1 MVEADEPWVGI
12 DLGTCNSVIGLW
24 ENNEVTILQDHTGS
38 SFTPSVIGY
47 QNDGSCIVGSPAL
60 NLIVK
65 APKNTLYDAKRL
77 IGRRFDDKEV

>member
-24 ENNEVTILQDHTGS
+24 ENNEVTILQDLTGR

-47 QNDGSCIVGSPAL
+47 LNDGSCIVGSPAL